1 MRRDKLPNAAASV
14 VLSGLG
20 PLQPFRRIGVG
31 APIQI
36 ERGPVGWSVFSDGSI
51 FRRGGALIM
60 LELGKNIREGKARGE
75 KSSRAHGNRPGIQA
89 RSARSTRVVG
99 QGRG

>member
-36 ERGPVGWSVFSDGSI
+36 ERGPGGWSDFSDGSM
-51 FRRGGALIM
+51 FPRGAAPIL
-60 LELGKNIREGKARGE
+60 LQL
-75 KSSRAHGNRPGIQA
+75 
-89 RSARSTRVVG
+89 VVG
-99 QGRG
+99 FWDRRKGFYGRT

>member
-75 KSSRAHGNRPGIQA
+75 EASHAYGDRHGIEAKSACTAAQFR
-89 RSARSTRVVG
+89 
-99 QGRG
+99 